1 MPLRDHFQ
9 PPVSGRVSRMEIHGM
24 WAGEIAKELI
34 RTLPPEYLSGVQIHL
49 GAFMEVDVATLE
61 QDSLDSFESNDEY
74 GLKYQPDS
82 PTLLLDADEMIPAEY
97 EVRVY
102 EVSTARRLVAAIELV
117 SPSIKD
123 RESSRDAFVSKC
135 HALQQQNVNVIIV
148 DTVTNSSTNLYAD
161 LADRL
166 GANPPAIAASSIC
179 AVSLRTRSATVAP
192 VSKLGTTS

>member
-24 WAGEIAKELI
+24 WAGEIAKELN

-82 PTLLLDADEMIPAEY
+82 PTLLLDAEEMIPAEY

-102 EVSTARRLVAAIELV
+102 EVRLV
-117 SPSIKD
+117 SRSIKD

-192 VSKLGTTS
+192 VSKLGTTP